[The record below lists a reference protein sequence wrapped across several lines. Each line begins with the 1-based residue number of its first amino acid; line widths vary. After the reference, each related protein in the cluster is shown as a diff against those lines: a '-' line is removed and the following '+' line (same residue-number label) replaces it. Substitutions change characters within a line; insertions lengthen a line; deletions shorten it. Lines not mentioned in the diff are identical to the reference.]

1 MTRIVKMKF
10 RPDMVSTFEKVFWSS
25 KLFIEQMPGCEG
37 VTLHRDRSDHCT
49 MFTISEWKS
58 EEHLNEYRSSE
69 FFRATWLKTK
79 ELFDAKPEAWS
90 LDNITNNNN

>member
-10 RPDMVSTFEKVFWSS
+10 RSDMVSTFEKMFWSS
-25 KLFIEQMPGCEG
+25 KPVIEQMPGCEG
-37 VTLHRDRSDHCT
+37 VTLHRDRADHCI

-58 EEHLNEYRSSE
+58 EAHLNEYRSSE
-69 FFRATWLKTK
+69 FFRATWSKTK

-90 LDNITNNNN
+90 LDNITNNN